1 MKKVII
7 TALGED
13 KVGIIAKV
21 CTLLAEH
28 NVNIMDISQT
38 ILQGYFHMAMVT
50 DTSNMNI
57 GLDELITELEELG
70 SSMGVRIQGQSEDIF
85 QMMHRI

>member
-7 TALGED
+7 TVLGED

>member
-7 TALGED
+7 TVLGED
-13 KVGIIAKV
+13 KVGIIANV
-21 CTLLAEH
+21 CTLLAEN

-38 ILQGYFHMAMVT
+38 ILQGYFHMVMVT
-50 DTSNMNI
+50 DTSKMTVE
-57 GLDELITELEELG
+57 LDELLDRLETLG
-70 SSMGVRIQGQSEDIF
+70 EKMGLRIQGQSEEIF

>member
-7 TALGED
+7 TVLGED
-13 KVGIIAKV
+13 KVGIIASV
-21 CTLLAEH
+21 CGMLAKY

-38 ILQGYFHMAMVT
+38 IMQGYFHMAMVT
-50 DTSNMNI
+50 DVSNMNI
-57 GLDELITELEELG
+57 GLDELLDKLEALG
-70 SSMGVRIQGQSEDIF
+70 KEMGLRIQGQSEEIF